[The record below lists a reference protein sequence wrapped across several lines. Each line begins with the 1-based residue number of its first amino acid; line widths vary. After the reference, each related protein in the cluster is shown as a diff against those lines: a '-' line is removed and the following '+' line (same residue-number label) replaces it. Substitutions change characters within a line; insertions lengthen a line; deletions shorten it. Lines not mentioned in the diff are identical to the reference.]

1 MGTNFYWIVSS
12 ERCPVCGHDESNGD
26 GLHIGKSSAGWCF
39 SLHVYPEDR
48 INFLK
53 DWVDRWFLPN
63 SMIEDEYGV
72 QYTVYEMM
80 DIITKRSFP
89 GDRRLAEE
97 DAKRNQAEVG
107 PNNLLRHPLGDHCI
121 GHGEGPWDYIVGN
134 FY

>member
-12 ERCPVCGHDESNGD
+12 APCPVCGHNESNGN

-48 INFLK
+48 INSLK
-53 DWVDRWFLPN
+53 DWVDRWFLPD
-63 SMIEDEYGV
+63 SVIEDEYGV

-80 DIITKRSFP
+80 DMIKKRSFP
-89 GDRRLAEE
+89 GNRRLAEE

-121 GHGEGPWDYIVGN
+121 GHGEGPWDYIIGD
-134 FY
+134 FC

>member
-12 ERCPVCGHDESNGD
+12 CGHNESNGD

-48 INFLK
+48 IFSIG
-53 DWVDRWFLPN
+53 DWLYRWFIPG
-63 SMIEDEYGV
+63 SVIEDEYGV
-72 QYTVYEMM
+72 QYTGCEMM
-80 DIITKRSFP
+80 DIIKKRNFP
-89 GDRRLAEE
+89 GNRRLAEE

-134 FY
+134 FC